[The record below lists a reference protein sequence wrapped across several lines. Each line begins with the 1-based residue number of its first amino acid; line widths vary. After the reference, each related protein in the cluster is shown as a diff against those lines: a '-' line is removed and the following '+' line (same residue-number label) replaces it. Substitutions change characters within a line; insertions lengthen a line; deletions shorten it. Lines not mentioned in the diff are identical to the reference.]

1 MFVSGDGV
9 VGAQSLDALAQHL
22 SGIGAGVLFG
32 FHCSEDNG
40 MVPRKASGV
49 VVLSRFDALG
59 QEVIADRLDNAL
71 RVKFFV
77 LYPAD
82 ALVEGLGICFSGEGS
97 EGSDRFLDG
106 GGVFQHGG
114 DPGSVIVNP
123 ARNLAMCLS
132 MARKGEKDRSQ
143 K

>member
-9 VGAQSLDALAQHL
+9 VGAQSLNALAKHL
-22 SGIGAGVLFG
+22 GGIGAGFLFG
-32 FHCSEDNG
+32 FHRGEDHG
-40 MVPRKASGV
+40 MVPCEASGV
-49 VVLSRFDALG
+49 VVLSGFDALG
-59 QEVIADRLDNAL
+59 QEIIAEGLNDAL

-97 EGSDRFLDG
+97 EGSDGFLDG

-114 DPGSVIVNP
+114 DPGSVIVNS
-123 ARNLAMCLS
+123 AGNLAMRLS
-132 MARKGEKDRSQ
+132 MAHEGEKDCG
-143 K
+143 